1 MTLGLGRMLSPLCFS
16 ETFTLHKKLFI
27 YLNLQVRSFKLY
39 PDYGEVTVSLS
50 CEESS
55 TSLAINEVDF
65 DTVRKFHCHL
75 FTQVLRAPVE
85 IKPESADGYFIVLV
99 KRDGRGIAFDRMRDE
114 LLFDPSLARL
124 SKRLRR
130 DVAIGEDL
138 LVTKNYGDD
147 RQRYAVTRVL
157 LELNPLS
164 PFPEKSKGTT
174 YEKYFRQTYGARVTN
189 MEQPLFEVR
198 QISGRVN
205 FLVDRKPT
213 GKSKRDVII
222 LIPELCDV
230 LPVRSYLLCASQIL
244 PSILQRV
251 SSLLLVAD
259 VKAMVAGERDDKDES
274 NLPSVGAADQHG
286 GEEDKFM
293 EVEDDDADEEFP
305 GLYSDLQ
312 SMFRGSSK
320 SGDHPDSA
328 LILQALTTTH
338 SGDAFNLER
347 LEMLGD
353 AFLKLAVSLHL
364 FCTYIDKDEGKLTHR
379 KKNQI
384 SNLAL
389 FRAAAKKSLAESL
402 QSTQLARDVWCPTG
416 CQFGHIPQDSDTTTA
431 DTAMEVDYETTGA
444 GDVEMRVDDVEE
456 RNGGDRTLRSRVGKE
471 ASLAS
476 DNNQLNPG
484 DKGEERKLSAT
495 ERARQKCNTQT
506 IADKSVADS
515 VEALIGAYLISCG
528 YRGAL
533 KFMSFL
539 GLKVLPEGDADN
551 DSDPF
556 AENTRPGCY
565 ARFWP
570 DQTNAPRQ
578 QDKGDLMSRMIS
590 GLENFEKKSIK
601 YTFHSR
607 LHLLEAL
614 THASYHANR
623 VTTSYQ
629 RLEFLGDALLDFL
642 VTQHLYFRHA
652 KLTPG
657 QLTDIRQA
665 LVNNNIFAAIA
676 VKNEYHKYLK
686 QMSPQWF
693 KTVENFITRLD
704 DEAEERKQQHGHSQT
719 VGRSQ
724 RNSVFELVCPRTKLP
739 SKHENSS

>member
-1 MTLGLGRMLSPLCFS
+1 MF
-16 ETFTLHKKLFI
+16 F
-27 YLNLQVRSFKLY
+27 YLNLQARSFKLY

-50 CEESS
+50 SEESP
-55 TSLAINEVDF
+55 TPLAKKVEDF

-75 FTQVLRAPVE
+75 FSHVLRDPVE
-85 IKPESADGYFIVLV
+85 MKPESADGYFIVLV
-99 KRDGRGIAFDRMRDE
+99 KGKGGKRIDFDRMREE
-114 LLFDPSLARL
+114 LERN
-124 SKRLRR
+124 
-130 DVAIGEDL
+130 VAIEKD
-138 LVTKNYGDD
+138 VVVRKNYVKD
-147 RQRYAVTRVL
+147 RQRFAVLRVRFD
-157 LELNPLS
+157 LNPLS
-164 PFPEKSKGTT
+164 PFPDESKGRT
-174 YEKYFRQTYGARVTN
+174 YEQYFRKTYGACVTN
-189 MEQPLFEVR
+189 PEQPLFEVR
-198 QISGRVN
+198 AISSRVN

-213 GKSKRDVII
+213 KKSKRDDI
-222 LIPELCDV
+222 LIPELCEV
-230 LPVRSYLLCASQIL
+230 LPVRSSLLRAAQIL

-259 VKAMVAGERDDKDES
+259 VKAIVSGERDDKDES
-274 NLPSVGAADQHG
+274 NLPSIGADDANDEKKLLGADQRSG
-286 GEEDKFM
+286 KEDEFM
-293 EVEDDDADEEFP
+293 EVEDDGTDEEFLE
-305 GLYSDLQ
+305 LYSDLK
-312 SMFRGSSK
+312 SMFRGSSE

-328 LILQALTTTH
+328 LVLQALTTTH
-338 SGDAFNLER
+338 SGDAINLER

-364 FCTYIDKDEGKLTHR
+364 FCTYKDKDEGKLTRR

-384 SNLAL
+384 SNWAL
-389 FRAAAKKSLAESL
+389 FRAAAKKSLAEYL

-416 CQFGHIPQDSDTTTA
+416 CQFGHIPQDSDTATA
-431 DTAMEVDYETTGA
+431 DVAMEVDSEPTGA
-444 GDVEMRVDDVEE
+444 GEVEMEIDDLQE
-456 RNGGDRTLRSRVGKE
+456 RGADHRTMRRTLKSEVGKE
-471 ASLAS
+471 VSQGS
-476 DNNQLNPG
+476 DTKQVNPG
-484 DKGEERKLSAT
+484 GNGEERKLNAT

-528 YRGAL
+528 YLGAL
-533 KFMSFL
+533 KFMRFL
-539 GLKVLPEGDADN
+539 GLKVLPEGDAHD

-556 AENTRPGCY
+556 AESTRPGCY

-570 DQTNAPRQ
+570 DQTTALRQ

-590 GLENFEKKSIK
+590 GLGNFEKKSIK
-601 YTFHSR
+601 YTFHSK
-607 LHLLEAL
+607 LHLVEAL
-614 THASYHANR
+614 THASYYANR

-665 LVNNNIFAAIA
+665 LVNNNIFATIA

-704 DEAEERKQQHGHSQT
+704 DEAEERKEQHGHSQT
-719 VGRSQ
+719 VGRS
-724 RNSVFELVCPRTKLP
+724 
-739 SKHENSS
+739 